1 MKSPFQ
7 ISFLAL
13 SIILIFCSAF
23 TKEIEGYD
31 EKLVEVSTAIFNS
44 DRFHMIS
51 MKRGSNRI
59 KAKYFAAT
67 DPSNNKTVPERYNA
81 WKKGKNIIAVSSGTY
96 MTDCNPA
103 NAKPVGLSID
113 NGVIVNKNLDLKL
126 GGLIIV
132 YQTGGIEATKISDGN
147 LGIIDNGNKKIININ
162 NSFDRNN
169 FVAWAKTNEAT
180 VFQSHL
186 LVYHDKI
193 NTNYCDS
200 KTQSCAKK
208 ASRRF
213 LAIGEDHNKEI
224 VHILIHSPSETT
236 LHDGTS
242 KVYKFL
248 KDFKEM
254 NKVQFMINIDTG
266 CQDVF
271 NLYKSDGTKYSKI
284 KGTLDENEAVNLLV
298 YYYE

>member
-1 MKSPFQ
+1 MKSRFR
-7 ISFLAL
+7 ISFLTL
-13 SIILIFCSAF
+13 SIILIFCTAF
-23 TKEIEGYD
+23 TKDIEDYD
-31 EKLVEVSTAIFNS
+31 EDLVEVSTAIFNS

-96 MTDCNPA
+96 MTDCNIV
-103 NAKPVGLSID
+103 NAKPVGLCID
-113 NGVIVNKNLDLKL
+113 NGIIVNKNLDLKL

-132 YQTGGIEATKISDGN
+132 YHTGGIEATKISDGN
-147 LGIIDNGNKKIININ
+147 LGISDKGNTKIININ
-162 NSFDRNN
+162 NSFDRTS
-169 FVAWAKTNEAT
+169 FVTWAKSNEAT

-186 LVYHDKI
+186 LVYNDKI
-193 NTNYCDS
+193 NTSYCHS
-200 KTQSCAKK
+200 KTQSCANK

-213 LAIGEDHNKEI
+213 LAICKDHNNEI
-224 VHILIHSPSETT
+224 VHTIVHSPSETT
-236 LHDGTS
+236 LHDGTT

-248 KDFKEM
+248 KNFKEM
-254 NKVQFMINIDTG
+254 NQVQFMINIDTG

-271 NLYKSDGTKYSKI
+271 NLYRSDGTKFNKI
-284 KGTLDENEAVNLLV
+284 KGTLDENDAVNLLV